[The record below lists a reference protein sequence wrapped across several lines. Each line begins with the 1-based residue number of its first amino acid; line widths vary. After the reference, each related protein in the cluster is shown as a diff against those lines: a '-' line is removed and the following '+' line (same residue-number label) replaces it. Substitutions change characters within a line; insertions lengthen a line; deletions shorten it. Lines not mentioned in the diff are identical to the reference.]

1 MTTPLA
7 RLAAALADR
16 YRIERELGAGGM
28 ATVYLAEDLKHHRQV
43 AVKVLR
49 PELAAVL
56 GAERFLA
63 EINVT
68 ANLQHPN
75 LLPLFDSG
83 AADGLFYYVMPYVE
97 GETLRA
103 RLTREQQLPVDE
115 TIRLITLIAAALDY
129 AHARGVIHRDLKPE
143 NILLQAS
150 QPVIADFGIALAVAH
165 AGGSRV
171 TETGLSLGTPEYMS
185 PEQAAA
191 DRVIDARSDQ
201 YSLGAVA
208 YEMLIG
214 EPPHTGATA
223 QIIIARLMAE
233 PPRSIRTA
241 RPDVAPWVDAAVRR
255 ALAKTPADRFAGCG
269 DFAQALSAGAPPAG
283 RRQRAV
289 LASAAAVLLVLAGI
303 GYAVSGRGR
312 SKPLDS
318 IAVLPFEI
326 RNNDPDD
333 EYISDGITESIS
345 NSLTRLPG
353 LKVIPFSV
361 ARRYQGKAMTSQQV
375 GDELH
380 VAAVLTGR
388 VTRRGDSLT
397 IGVELADVHQGT
409 LLWGTQYNRKLV
421 DLLAVQRD
429 IAAAVSGR
437 LQTQRSGEDQRRLQ
451 SGSTDDPEAYQL
463 YLKGHYFTAK
473 LTTDGINKGAAYF
486 KQALAIDS
494 NYALAWDGL
503 AFNYTAASDW
513 TMSPK
518 EAERL
523 ANAAATR
530 ALTID
535 TTLASAHV
543 SLGLV
548 AHWYH
553 WDWAAAE
560 REFTRAIEMSPSDRR
575 GHQYYA
581 WLLATLGRYDQAIVE
596 AKRAQ
601 LLDPVSAEATNHVGL
616 ILVLARRY
624 DEAIPWLR
632 MAIDLDPTYSIA
644 YQILG
649 KADEQLGRMPEG
661 ISAYQK
667 AIEGDSTNADSWS
680 NLGHAYA
687 VSGRPADARRIL
699 ADLKTTSSKGYVSPY
714 YIALIHAGLGDKD
727 QALAWFERAVDD
739 RSSLP
744 VLFSSDARWDKLH
757 ADPRWAS
764 LMKRI
769 GLPTP

>member
-1 MTTPLA
+1 
-7 RLAAALADR
+7 
-16 YRIERELGAGGM
+16 
-28 ATVYLAEDLKHHRQV
+28 
-43 AVKVLR
+43 
-49 PELAAVL
+49 
-56 GAERFLA
+56 
-63 EINVT
+63 
-68 ANLQHPN
+68 
-75 LLPLFDSG
+75 
-83 AADGLFYYVMPYVE
+83 MPYVE

-103 RLTREQQLPVDE
+103 RLARERQLPVDE
-115 TIRLITLIAAALDY
+115 TIRLITLIAGALDY

-143 NILLQAS
+143 NILLQAG
-150 QPVIADFGIALAVAH
+150 QPVIADFGIALAVAQ

-171 TETGLSLGTPEYMS
+171 TETGLSLGTPQYMS

-201 YSLGAVA
+201 YSPAAVG

-269 DFAQALSAGAPPAG
+269 DFARALSAGATSSG
-283 RRQRAV
+283 RKRPLVVALATAV
-289 LASAAAVLLVLAGI
+289 VLILAAI
-303 GYAVSGRGR
+303 GFAVSGRGR
-312 SKPLDS
+312 AKPLDS
-318 IAVLPFEI
+318 IAVLPFEV

-333 EYISDGITESIS
+333 EYISEGITESIS
-345 NSLTRLPG
+345 NSLSRLPG

-375 GDELH
+375 GDELQ

-388 VTRRGDSLT
+388 VSRRGDSLT

-503 AFNYTAASDW
+503 AFNYVSAGDW
-513 TMSPK
+513 FIPPK
-518 EAERL
+518 EAASL
-523 ANAAATR
+523 AKAAAQR
-530 ALTID
+530 ALAID
-535 TTLASAHV
+535 TTLASAHQ
-543 SLGLV
+543 SLGMV
-548 AHWYH
+548 AHWYD
-553 WDWAAAE
+553 WDWATAE
-560 REFTRAIEMSPSDRR
+560 REFTRAIQIRPNDRR
-575 GHQYYA
+575 PHDFYA
-581 WLLATLGRYDQAIVE
+581 WLLASVGRYDQAVME
-596 AKRAQ
+596 AKRGQ
-601 LLDPVSAEATNHVGL
+601 ELDPVSAEATHYVGL
-616 ILVLARRY
+616 VLVLARRY
-624 DEAIPWLR
+624 EEAITWLR
-632 MAIDLDPTYSIA
+632 MALDLDPTFFYADDFLGRA
-644 YQILG
+644 Y
-649 KADEQLGRMPEG
+649 EQLGRMPEA
-661 ISAYQK
+661 IAAYQK
-667 AIEGDSTNADSWS
+667 AVEVDTTSAENWS

-687 VSGRPADARRIL
+687 VSGRTAEARRIL

-714 YIALIHAGLGDKD
+714 YIALIYAGLGDKD

-739 RSSLP
+739 RSEQP
-744 VLFSSDARWDKLH
+744 ALFYNDARWDKLH
-757 ADPRWAS
+757 SDRRWTS

-769 GLPTP
+769 GLPNP